1 MPCPICSWRRRLI
14 RFAAEDDQ
22 TEETDAPANEC
33 DCSFPPVLELLHTDP
48 GPLWQ
53 RIIMTD
59 ALKPPDLPQ
68 TRLGSH
74 RLWVRIPLRIPE
86 AEWTVNMS
94 DCHCVFEDRFCNP
107 DVYVEAFHNTRLQH
121 LVGANAH
128 GHGAGILF
136 DRRMRFGV
144 WGHNNNV
151 GVNVYADGGLETFE
165 DCRGEPTRGWVQLE
179 VRCTNTTRLTGKGR
193 RHRYCINGPSGQ
205 VCLKAALQAL
215 WVPMDELPPIVRLA

>member
-48 GPLWQ
+48 GPLWR

-59 ALKPPDLPQ
+59 TLKPPDRPQ

-86 AEWTVNMS
+86 AERAVNMS
-94 DCHCVFEDRFCNP
+94 DCHYVFEGRMCNP
-107 DVYVEAFHNTRLQH
+107 DVYVEAFHNARLQH
-121 LVGANAH
+121 LVG
-128 GHGAGILF
+128 GPM
-136 DRRMRFGV
+136 RMAMALAYCLTEGCASGFWATTTT
-144 WGHNNNV
+144 WGSTCTRTEGLKHSRTAEVNPREV
-151 GVNVYADGGLETFE
+151 GCN
-165 DCRGEPTRGWVQLE
+165 
-179 VRCTNTTRLTGKGR
+179 
-193 RHRYCINGPSGQ
+193 
-205 VCLKAALQAL
+205 
-215 WVPMDELPPIVRLA
+215 